1 MRYAPLLASIPFFLI
16 ACAGGE
22 NPETEPQVQSVEIV
36 EQAAAPES
44 EATAE
49 LPQPTILVT
58 PAHNGNGIPEF
69 QVVQNNPYARA
80 MMESINEYLTK
91 KQYDVKSLE
100 GQADLDNLVQMQNDI
115 AETEED
121 LSYLASLSLGAD
133 VYIKFSGNTKM
144 RSITV
149 ELNAYESSTARLL
162 GTETIQDPDCGGSDQ
177 ATIKACLHDAA
188 RRGMPLLEKKIL
200 AYWKQDNEQGAQ
212 YKIVMNLK
220 GEFDEEQIEDL
231 HDDIVSGLKQNFK
244 RVNVNVMT
252 AKTIDVIVYADAATF
267 SDSHSI
273 YSFIR
278 NMLKGKAETKKLNV
292 TRKFILMDVE

>member
-1 MRYAPLLASIPFFLI
+1 MRYTSILLSIPFILV
-16 ACAGGE
+16 ACAGG
-22 NPETEPQVQSVEIV
+22 NAPETEPQVQSVEIV
-36 EQAAAPES
+36 EQAAPEQD
-44 EATAE
+44 ATAE

-69 QVVQNNPYARA
+69 QVVQNNPFARA
-80 MMESINEYLTK
+80 LMESINEYLTK
-91 KQYDVKSLE
+91 KKYDVKSLE

-115 AETEED
+115 AETDED

-133 VYIKFSGNTKM
+133 VYIKFAGNAKM
-144 RSITV
+144 KSITV

-162 GTETIQDPDCGGSDQ
+162 GSETIQDPDCGASDQ
-177 ATIKACLHDAA
+177 TTIKTCLHDAA
-188 RRGMPLLEKKIL
+188 KRGMPLLEKKIL
-200 AYWKQDNEQGAQ
+200 AYWQQDLNQGTQ

-220 GEFDEEQIEDL
+220 GDFDEEQIEDL
-231 HDDIVSGLKQNFK
+231 HDDIASGLKKSFK

-252 AKTIDVIVYADAATF
+252 AKAIDMIVYADPAEF
-267 SDSHSI
+267 PDSQSV

-278 NMLKGKAETKKLNV
+278 NMLKGKADTKKVNV